1 LRGVMIVLAFI
12 AAVPASV
19 LGTMMMAVRLS
30 AHAHEFGP
38 WDPRYL
44 LLVQGSDVS
53 RLNLLEPVGG
63 SVRYT
68 AQGQEGISPARVF
81 VEFITKLAPEQ
92 VLAAYEARCAAIG
105 LIPKP
110 SYQDSKTLLLSCD
123 GSTSEIGIRASRL
136 NDHTSVTLGRWIYGS
151 AK

>member
-1 LRGVMIVLAFI
+1 MIVLAFI

-19 LGTMMMAVRLS
+19 IGAIVTALWLS
-30 AHAHEFGP
+30 DHAHEFGP

-53 RLNLLEPVGG
+53 RLNLVEPVSG

-68 AQGQEGISPARVF
+68 AQGQEGTSPARIF

-92 VLAAYEARCAAIG
+92 VFAAYEARCAAIG

-110 SYQDSKTLLLSCD
+110 LYQDGKTLLLSCD

-136 NDHTSVTLGRWIYGS
+136 NDQTSVTLGGWIYES
-151 AK
+151 AQ